1 MHTTPGSLCNHYYG
15 YVRDDKME
23 CAETIGPYY
32 SVREA
37 KQRTLE
43 LFNLFMQQYAN
54 QELDSATSESTVH
67 GQDDQQK
74 HFQYQW
80 AVGTPQRKYADMLD
94 NLIPQHDAHTT
105 AAWIT
110 FAEELADGAETAFEQ
125 EMSSLVAAFQEISK
139 WFNPRAVETVYQVIH
154 APGNALLSNEILPA
168 AEAAEQGASSQELS
182 DMADCSVA
190 DRCLN

>member
-1 MHTTPGSLCNHYYG
+1 M
-15 YVRDDKME
+15 
-23 CAETIGPYY
+23 
-32 SVREA
+32 
-37 KQRTLE
+37 LE
-43 LFNLFMQQYAN
+43 LFNSFVQQYAA
-54 QELDSATSESTVH
+54 QELDSTTPESADH

-139 WFNPRAVETVYQVIH
+139 RFSPRAVETVYQVIH

-182 DMADCSVA
+182 DMAASRLFGGGPVPE
-190 DRCLN
+190 LKM